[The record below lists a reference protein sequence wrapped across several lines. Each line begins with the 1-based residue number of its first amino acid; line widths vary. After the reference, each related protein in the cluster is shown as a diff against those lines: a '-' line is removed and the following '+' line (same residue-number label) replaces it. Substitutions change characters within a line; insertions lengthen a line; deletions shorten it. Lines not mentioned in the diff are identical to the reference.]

1 VDHDVSRDRG
11 AGPVTG
17 RALVTGAARG
27 LGRGI
32 AARLIADGWG
42 VALMDVAP
50 EVEATAAEL
59 ASARPEAT
67 AVPLVGDVSDDDASR
82 QAAEDAAAALGG
94 LDSLVNNA
102 GIGGP
107 LTDVVDTDP
116 VAFRRVLE
124 VNLVGP
130 FLMARAVVP
139 KMVAGGRGGVIVNIG
154 SILGQRGSAGAAAYC
169 ASKGGI
175 ELLTHSLALELA
187 PFAIRVNTIAPGN
200 MATEMHFDDVRA
212 TAEAKG
218 TSFDEELDRVR
229 GTVPLGR
236 HGTADDIA
244 AAAAWL
250 LSDDA
255 SYVTGQTIGVNG
267 GVVLT

>member
-1 VDHDVSRDRG
+1 VTRG
-11 AGPVTG
+11 
-17 RALVTGAARG
+17 ALVTGAARG

-32 AARLIADGWG
+32 AARLVQEGWD
-42 VALMDVAP
+42 VALLDLAP

-59 ASARPEAT
+59 ASARPGAT
-67 AVPLVGDVSDDDASR
+67 VTPLIGDVSDDDAAR
-82 QAAEDAAAALGG
+82 RAAADAVAALGG
-94 LDSLVNNA
+94 LDALVNNA

-116 VAFRRVLE
+116 EVFRRVLE

-139 KMVAGGRGGVIVNIG
+139 TIVAGGGGGAIVNIG
-154 SILGQRGSAGAAAYC
+154 SILGQRGTAGAAAYC

-212 TAEAKG
+212 TAEANG
-218 TSFDEELDRVR
+218 TSFDEELERVR
-229 GTVPLGR
+229 ATVPLGR
-236 HGTADDIA
+236 HGTAEDIA
-244 AAAAWL
+244 AATAWL
-250 LSDDA
+250 LSEDA